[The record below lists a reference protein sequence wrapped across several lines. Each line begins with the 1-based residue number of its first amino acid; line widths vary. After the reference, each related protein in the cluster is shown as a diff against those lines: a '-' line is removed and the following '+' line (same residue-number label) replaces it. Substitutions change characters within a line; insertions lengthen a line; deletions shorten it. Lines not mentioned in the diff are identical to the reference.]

1 MSAATGSRM
10 VHADSETD
18 TVGRKSHFDK
28 GAGATAIW
36 IFQGDF
42 YVSSR
47 PDLFLTAVLGSCIA
61 VCIRDPVAGCGGMNH
76 FLLPDTETS
85 EDHYPSQALRYGS
98 YSIER
103 LINAILSRGGRRE
116 RLEVKVFG
124 GANVMSGMS
133 DVGSRNVDFI
143 EHYFANERLPIAA
156 ADLRGNW
163 PRKLRYFPISGA
175 AQVRELRDAEAVEA
189 LQSEELLRSRISVT
203 KPAGDIEIFK

>member
-1 MSAATGSRM
+1 MSTTPGSM
-10 VHADSETD
+10 VAHADSATD
-18 TVGRKSHFDK
+18 IVGRKSHFDK
-28 GAGATAIW
+28 GADATAIW

-61 VCIRDPVAGCGGMNH
+61 VCIRDPAAGCGGMNH
-76 FLLPDTETS
+76 FLLPDAGNRD
-85 EDHYPSQALRYGS
+85 DHYPSQALRYGS

-124 GANVMSGMS
+124 GANVSGMS
-133 DVGSRNVDFI
+133 DVGSRNVDFV

-163 PRKLRYFPISGA
+163 PRKLRYFPTLGI
-175 AQVRELRDAEAVEA
+175 AQVRELRGAEADEV
-189 LQSEELLRSRISVT
+189 LQSEALLRSRISM
-203 KPAGDIEIFK
+203 PEQGGDIEVFK